1 MIITIL
7 LTRHQSLWF
16 IDNLPKICNRKKDTA
31 IVSYLLQDG
40 QCDPNSVTRDGRT
53 PLDMTNDSKLIRLLL
68 NHGAKPNS
76 CFPTRLRD
84 NPADAAIKMFVLGNP
99 GVGKSTLVKA
109 MSTKDSGFSRIK
121 QRFTK
126 VTDVE
131 EKTAGIIPYDIH
143 SEVLGRVTMFD
154 FAGHREFYAGHDA
167 LLHNSMRGSPSIIT
181 LVVDMS
187 EEEGKI
193 RETVQYW
200 LQFISNHSSE
210 EGPNPHLVIIGS
222 HAEKLPAKEKK
233 LKSEFIMSLVNGQG
247 LDNIAFAGH
256 VILDCRYAE
265 SSSMSCLL
273 SLLSQSCKSL
283 RSSEEM
289 AIAHHSFLVFL
300 LDKFRAKVAVT
311 FGEAQAAL
319 KSNLH
324 SNKHV
329 YLECVKSADPLEMCE
344 KLNERGNILFM
355 KNQECLD
362 NGWIVLDKAVLLS
375 QVNGVIFAPEGF
387 KEHHNLSTDTGVV
400 PVSKLAA
407 VFSNLNS
414 DMITRFLCHLE
425 FCHEVTDPEILC
437 LLQAN
442 SATPERYLFFP
453 GLVDLDTPPDVWQP
467 NDQFGYHSGWLLKCS
482 RSEQFFSTLFLQV
495 LLLRLAYSLAFAP
508 SSLDCQIL
516 PRSCRVWKCGISW
529 SIRSGVEI
537 IVEVIDQKQ
546 VMAVMRCFKSQMKA
560 IVDSIKTRSVI
571 IENVLAVKKSLCPTV
586 QVQEQLLH
594 PECVVQYP
602 PSGTKRNPVSIR
614 EIAQTVIESN
624 ACVLDESR
632 TLLELDTLLF
642 FEPYADLGEQIL
654 QEFFDTVTSQ
664 EITNEFVYRIAEKYD
679 IAKCLLKKMD
689 NLIAILELP
698 PSKIHVANPQHP
710 PGDIHKLAQ
719 VFKLWRDRMGKEGTR
734 VNLRKK
740 LDQFSIFAGR
750 NPMEVTGWC

>member
-1 MIITIL
+1 MIFTYLPPEYI
-7 LTRHQSLWF
+7 
-16 IDNLPKICNRKKDTA
+16 PKICYRCGKTA
-31 IVSYLLQDG
+31 IVSCLLQDG
-40 QCDPNSVTRDGRT
+40 QCDPNSVTSDSCT
-53 PLDMTNDSKLIRLLL
+53 PLDMTNDSELIRLLL

-84 NPADAAIKMFVLGNP
+84 SPADAAIKMFVLGNS

-109 MSTKDSGFSRIK
+109 MITKGSGFLRIK

-143 SEVLGRVTMFD
+143 SEALGRVTMFD

-200 LQFISNHSSE
+200 LQFISNYSCE
-210 EGPNPHLVIIGS
+210 EGPNPLLVIIGS
-222 HAEKLPAKEKK
+222 HAEKLPASETK
-233 LKSEFIMSLVNGQG
+233 LKSELIRSLVNSQG
-247 LDNIAFAGH
+247 LVNITYAGL
-256 VILDCRYAE
+256 VTLDCRYAG
-265 SSSMSCLL
+265 SSSMSHLR
-273 SLLSQSCKSL
+273 SLLSGSCKSF
-283 RSSEEM
+283 RISKEM

-300 LDKFRAKVAVT
+300 FDRFREKVAVT

-324 SNKHV
+324 SNEHV
-329 YLECVKSADPLEMCE
+329 YLECVKSSDPLEMCE

-355 KNQECLD
+355 KNQECLE
-362 NGWIVLDKAVLLS
+362 NSWIVLNKAVLLS

-387 KEHHNLSTDTGVV
+387 KEHHHNLSTDTGVV

-442 SATPERYLFFP
+442 SDTPERFLFFP
-453 GLVDLDTPPDVWQP
+453 GLVDLDTPTDMWQP
-467 NDQFGYHSGWLLKCS
+467 NDQFGYHTGWLLKCS
-482 RSEQFFSTLFLQV
+482 RSEQFFSARFLQV

-516 PRSCRVWKCGISW
+516 PRSCRVWKHGISW

-537 IVEVIDQKQ
+537 IIQIIDQKQ
-546 VMAVMRCFKSQMKA
+546 VVAVMRCFKSQTKA
-560 IVDSIKTRSVI
+560 IVDLIKTRSAI
-571 IENVLAVKKSLCPTV
+571 IGHVVEIKKSLCPV
-586 QVQEQLLH
+586 VIVEEILLH

-602 PSGTKRNPVSIR
+602 PFATKHSPVSIK
-614 EIAQTVIESN
+614 EIAQAVIEGN

-632 TLLELDTLLF
+632 ALLKLDTLLF

-654 QEFFDTVTSQ
+654 QDFFNTVTSQ
-664 EITNEFVYRIAEKYD
+664 EITDKFIYRIAEKYD
-679 IAKCLLKKMD
+679 IVKCLLRKME
-689 NLIAILELP
+689 NLIAILELT
-698 PSKIHVANPQHP
+698 PSKINVGNPQHP
-710 PGDIHKLAQ
+710 PGDIHKLAR
-719 VFKLWRDRMGKEGTR
+719 VFKLWRDEMGKEGTR
-734 VNLRKK
+734 TNLRKK

-750 NPMEVTGWC
+750 NPMELAGWCLGTF

>member
-1 MIITIL
+1 
-7 LTRHQSLWF
+7 
-16 IDNLPKICNRKKDTA
+16 
-31 IVSYLLQDG
+31 
-40 QCDPNSVTRDGRT
+40 
-53 PLDMTNDSKLIRLLL
+53 MTNDSLLIRLLL

-76 CFPTRLRD
+76 YFPTPLRD
-84 NPADAAIKMFVLGNP
+84 SPADAAIKMFVLGNP

-109 MSTKDSGFSRIK
+109 VSTKGSGFSRIK

-131 EKTAGIIPYDIH
+131 EMTAGIIPYDIH
-143 SEVLGRVTMFD
+143 SEALGRVTMFD

-210 EGPNPHLVIIGS
+210 EGLNPHLVIIGS
-222 HAEKLPAKEKK
+222 HAKKLPAKEKK
-233 LKSEFIMSLVNGQG
+233 LKSELIMSLVNGQG
-247 LDNIAFAGH
+247 LDNITFTGH

-265 SSSMSCLL
+265 SSSMSRLL

-311 FGEAQAAL
+311 FSKAQAAL
-319 KSNLH
+319 ESNLH
-324 SNKHV
+324 SNERV
-329 YLECVKSADPLEMCE
+329 YLECVKSSDPLKMCE

-355 KNQECLD
+355 KNQECLK
-362 NGWIVLDKAVLLS
+362 NSWIVLDKAVLLS

-387 KEHHNLSTDTGVV
+387 KEHHHNLSTDTGVV

-407 VFSNLNS
+407 IFPNLKS

-425 FCHEVTDPEILC
+425 FCHEVTDPEILR

-442 SATPERYLFFP
+442 RDTPERFLFFP

-482 RSEQFFSTLFLQV
+482 RPEQFFSARFLHV
-495 LLLRLAYSLAFAP
+495 LLHRLAYSLAFAP

-516 PRSCRVWKCGISW
+516 PRSCRVWKRGISW

-546 VMAVMRCFKSQMKA
+546 VMAVMRCFKSQTKA
-560 IVDSIKTRSVI
+560 IIDLIKTRSAI
-571 IENVLAVKKSLCPTV
+571 IGNVLEAKKNLCSAVNVEEK
-586 QVQEQLLH
+586 LLH

-602 PSGTKRNPVSIR
+602 PFTTKRNPVSVT
-614 EIAQTVIESN
+614 EITQAVIEGN
-624 ACVLDESR
+624 VCVLDESR
-632 TLLELDTLLF
+632 ALLELDTLLF

-654 QEFFDTVTSQ
+654 EEFFDTVASQ
-664 EITNEFVYRIAEKYD
+664 EITDEFIYRIADKYD
-679 IAKCLLKKMD
+679 IAKCLLKKME
-689 NLIAILELP
+689 NLIAILELS
-698 PSKIHVANPQHP
+698 PSKLRVSNPQHCFD
-710 PGDIHKLAQ
+710 DIHKLAR
-719 VFKLWRDRMGKEGTR
+719 VFKLWRDEMGKEGTR
-734 VNLRKK
+734 TNLRKK
-740 LDQFSIFAGR
+740 LDQFSVFAGR
-750 NPMEVTGWC
+750 NPMELTGWC